1 MAGMVEFHRLQGPD
15 GKQRESRR
23 RTELLAFRTASEVP
37 KELSPLF
44 VCEDEGAAS
53 TSLNDVTGLTNEEI
67 RKWFLFSSRNTLVE
81 FPLQISTSAFREN
94 SSVSATQ
101 QNNNNNN
108 KNRH

>member
-1 MAGMVEFHRLQGPD
+1 M
-15 GKQRESRR
+15 ESRENR
-23 RTELLAFRTASEVP
+23 GGGLSFWPSEQLQKFLKNYLHFV
-37 KELSPLF
+37 F

-53 TSLNDVTGLTNEEI
+53 TSLNDVTGLTNEI